1 MSKELFFIGAPVQF
15 KPGVN
20 IYPPKVKEVVS
31 NPGYNSFSRVLTY
44 SQEEIED
51 IFVKEKKDLD
61 HFPTPL
67 EFLLNNCYH
76 NKDYEAVCKNA
87 FQFFLKSEVDFLYDK
102 KIILVGRI
110 EEILKNLTSID
121 QLVMIH
127 EEEFFDFQNLIR
139 MATNQKTIDP
149 PNPNEHPKIK
159 AMKAKARYRDRIK
172 AQQAAKNGVDLFTIM
187 TSICCM
193 GIGIN
198 PLNIREMS
206 YASMNKIM
214 SKFQQKERYDID
226 IRSLIAGADA
236 KKVKP
241 QYWMNKL
248 QEK

>member
-1 MSKELFFIGAPVQF
+1 MLSLNDIMELPI
-15 KPGVN
+15 
-20 IYPPKVKEVVS
+20 IDS
-31 NPGYNSFSRVLTY
+31 NNYF
-44 SQEEIED
+44 
-51 IFVKEKKDLD
+51 
-61 HFPTPL
+61 
-67 EFLLNNCYH
+67 
-76 NKDYEAVCKNA
+76 A
-87 FQFFLKSEVDFLYDK
+87 FQN
-102 KIILVGRI
+102 IIRSCLG
-110 EEILKNLTSID
+110 ESQKGKDGLEKN
-121 QLVMIH
+121 
-127 EEEFFDFQNLIR
+127 IR
-139 MATNQKTIDP
+139 LRK
-149 PNPNEHPKIK
+149 
-159 AMKAKARYRDRIK
+159 MKAKARYRDRVK
-172 AQQAAKNGVDLFTIM
+172 AKQSGGITLEDSL

>member
-1 MSKELFFIGAPVQF
+1 MNCCKSDKYYEKIVKDAIHYFTHKNVSVDTEEKIIIIGDAKTILSLNEISELPIIDENNFFKFQ
-15 KPGVN
+15 N
-20 IYPPKVKEVVS
+20 IIRICLGDDP
-31 NPGYNSFSRVLTY
+31 
-44 SQEEIED
+44 
-51 IFVKEKKDLD
+51 KEKNE
-61 HFPTPL
+61 L
-67 EFLLNNCYH
+67 E
-76 NKDYEAVCKNA
+76 KNPR
-87 FQFFLKSEVDFLYDK
+87 LRK
-102 KIILVGRI
+102 
-110 EEILKNLTSID
+110 
-121 QLVMIH
+121 
-127 EEEFFDFQNLIR
+127 
-139 MATNQKTIDP
+139 
-149 PNPNEHPKIK
+149 
-159 AMKAKARYRDRIK
+159 MKAKARYRDRVKSKQGGGITLE
-172 AQQAAKNGVDLFTIM
+172 DSM